1 MRPFN
6 NMALSSPVRP
16 REIGDPGRHSAI
28 YPKSWIPTY
37 VGMSGKSVA
46 RTLALALL
54 LTAVSGCSEYL
65 DRRET
70 IALGAGDAVAT
81 DAMTEMVDPW
91 PRVAAQRNIGFN
103 GERMENAVQ
112 RYKTNRTYQ
121 PSNSGTSTSYAPTP
135 APTNAAPVGPTVT
148 APAAPTK

>member
-1 MRPFN
+1 MRP
-6 NMALSSPVRP
+6 SSKVL
-16 REIGDPGRHSAI
+16 
-28 YPKSWIPTY
+28 
-37 VGMSGKSVA
+37 

-54 LTAVSGCSEYL
+54 LTALSGCSEYL
-65 DRRET
+65 DRRDT
-70 IALGAGDAVAT
+70 IALGAGDSVAS

-91 PRVAAQRNIGFN
+91 PRAAAQRNIGFN

-112 RYKTNRTYQ
+112 RYKTNRTYP

-135 APTNAAPVGPTVT
+135 QPANAAPVGPTVT